1 MVGTFLDT
9 IVICSMTGL
18 ALILTGVWSMDIA
31 GAQMTTKAFSIGLN
45 QEYGPIV
52 VAIGLMFFAFTTI
65 LGWNYYGERCAI
77 YLFGQR
83 AVLPYKIIFV
93 ALVLSGAFIKL
104 DMIWLIADIVN
115 GLMAVP
121 NLIGLIILRHVVA
134 QETSLYFDQLK
145 QKVKESRA
153 SSNQANA

>member
-1 MVGTFLDT
+1 
-9 IVICSMTGL
+9 S
-18 ALILTGVWSMDIA
+18 
-31 GAQMTTKAFSIGLN
+31 
-45 QEYGPIV
+45 YGPMV

-65 LGWNYYGERCAI
+65 LGWNYYGERCVV

-83 AVLPYKIIFV
+83 AVLAYKIVFL

-121 NLIGLIILRHVVA
+121 NLIGLILLRHVVA
-134 QETSLYFDQLK
+134 DETKAYFDSLK
-145 QKVKESRA
+145 QNLSEESTHV
-153 SSNQANA
+153 NV